1 MTAPRPYRIVP
12 AAAEHARG
20 LAECHIVCWREAY
33 RGLVPDHV
41 LDAFDIGQRTDIWTR
56 RLNEYP
62 GRTTV
67 AIADNTVIGFITL
80 GPSVYR
86 PVVTPLELNALY
98 VRSPWYGSG
107 VADDLVQTTLNPDIP
122 CSLWVFEQNPR
133 AIAFYR
139 KYGFTPDGA
148 TRTEYFAAVTE
159 LRMVRPEGAI
169 GSWPWPPP
177 NKPST

>member
-1 MTAPRPYRIVP
+1 MTAARPHRIAP
-12 AAAEHARG
+12 ADAGYARG

-41 LDAFDIGQRTDIWTR
+41 LDGFDIDHRTEIWAR
-56 RLNEYP
+56 RLSDHP
-62 GRTTV
+62 GRTIV
-67 AIADNTVIGFITL
+67 ATAADTVIGFITV
-80 GPSVYR
+80 GPALYHPR
-86 PVVTPLELNALY
+86 VTDLELNALY
-98 VRSPWYGSG
+98 VRARWHGTG
-107 VADDLVQTTLNPDIP
+107 VADDLIQHALDPETP

-148 TRTEYFAAVTE
+148 TRAELFANVTE
-159 LRMVRPEGAI
+159 VRMVRPEGAI

-177 NKPST
+177 NKPNT

>member
-1 MTAPRPYRIVP
+1 MIAPRLYRIAP

-41 LDAFDIGQRTDIWTR
+41 LDAFDINHRTEIWAR
-56 RLNEYP
+56 RLRDHP

-67 AIADNTVIGFITL
+67 AAADDTVIGFITL
-80 GPSVYR
+80 GPALYH
-86 PVVTPLELNALY
+86 PTVTDLELNALY
-98 VRSPWYGSG
+98 VRAEWYGTG
-107 VADDLVQTTLNPDIP
+107 VADDLMQTTLNPETP

-148 TRTEYFAAVTE
+148 SRAEYFANVTE
-159 LRMVRPEGAI
+159 VRMVRPEGAI

-177 NKPST
+177 PKPST